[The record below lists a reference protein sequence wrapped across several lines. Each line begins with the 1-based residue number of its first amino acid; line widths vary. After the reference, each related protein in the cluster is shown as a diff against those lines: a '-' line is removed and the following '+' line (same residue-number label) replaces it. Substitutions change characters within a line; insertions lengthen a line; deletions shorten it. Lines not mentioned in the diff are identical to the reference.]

1 MGETFRFSQHDA
13 FERNIGLVSVN
24 ELAQLAGK
32 LVVIPGCGGVGG
44 VHAQTLARMGVGR
57 FRISDPDSFSLANFN
72 RQIGAN
78 IQTIGRN
85 KAEVIAEM
93 LLAINPQAEVTIIE
107 GGITRSNVAS
117 FVDGA
122 DLLIDGI
129 DFFALDIRRKLFA
142 EAWKDSIPGL
152 TAAPLG
158 FSGTLHIFAHGGQ
171 SFDEYFNLHDAQSS
185 FDQFVNFLMG
195 LAPKALHAP
204 YMDLSTVKPAG
215 GRGPSSIIGVQQA
228 ACLIGAEAVRILLGS
243 KPSFLAPSYLQFDAY
258 RQKLT
263 KGYLYGGNRNWL
275 QKMKRRLV
283 VKKFR
288 QLKLDE
294 AFDSIGE

>member
-1 MGETFRFSQHDA
+1 MDDFQYSHHDA
-13 FERNIGLVSVN
+13 FERNIGLISQQ
-24 ELAQLAGK
+24 ELSELSGK

-57 FRISDPDSFSLANFN
+57 FRISDPDCFSLTNFN

-78 IQTIGRN
+78 IGTIGRN

-93 LLAINPQAEVTIIE
+93 LFAINPQADIMVVE
-107 GGITRSNVAS
+107 GGINPENAAA

-129 DFFALDIRRKLFA
+129 DFFASAIRRILFT
-142 EAWKDSIPGL
+142 EAWKRSIPGL

-158 FSGTLHIFAHGGQ
+158 FSGTLHVFMPDGQ
-171 SFDEYFNLHDAQSS
+171 SFDEYFDLSDEQSS

-195 LAPKALHAP
+195 LAPRALQAP
-204 YMDLSTVKPAG
+204 YLDLSTVKPAE

-228 ACLIGAEAVRILLGS
+228 ACLLGAEAVRILLGN
-243 KPSFLAPSYLQFDAY
+243 KPSFLAPHFLQFDAY
-258 RQKLT
+258 RQRLE
-263 KGYLYGGNRNWL
+263 KGYLYAGNRNWL
-275 QKMKRRLV
+275 QKIKRRWV
-283 VKKFR
+283 VKR
-288 QLKLDE
+288 LQQMGLDQ
-294 AFDSIGE
+294 AFT